1 MGLKGTEKLFELY
14 ELLFHKL
21 NILPGSFQISVKA
34 YSILIVSN
42 KILV

>member
-1 MGLKGTEKLFELY
+1 MGLEGAEKPFELY

-21 NILPGSFQISVKA
+21 NILLSGFQIQVKA
-34 YSILIVSN
+34 YSLLIVPN